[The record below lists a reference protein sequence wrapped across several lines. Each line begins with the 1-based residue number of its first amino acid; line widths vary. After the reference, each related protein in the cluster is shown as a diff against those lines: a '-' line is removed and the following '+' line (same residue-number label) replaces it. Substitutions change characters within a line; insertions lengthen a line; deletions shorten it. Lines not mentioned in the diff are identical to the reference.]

1 MIRLNGG
8 QMRKKLS
15 RLIQEHQDEERRKK
29 RKQVMKNGKV
39 S

>member
-8 QMRKKLS
+8 QMRKKLVS
-15 RLIQEHQDEERRKK
+15 LIREHQEEERRKR
-29 RKQVMKNGKV
+29 RKQVMKNGRV